1 MSHYIHHSS
10 LPTTQLNNNIIM
22 GCGTIPII
30 AFIGFNVY
38 MFVSLM
44 RVYVVYIV
52 KEVAS
57 FRGFS
62 QLMGV
67 TRKKGAFELQI
78 SRKNLKPQLILINV
92 VYSRETV

>member
-1 MSHYIHHSS
+1 
-10 LPTTQLNNNIIM
+10 
-22 GCGTIPII
+22 
-30 AFIGFNVY
+30 
-38 MFVSLM
+38 M

-67 TRKKGAFELQI
+67 TRKKGAFELQT

>member
-1 MSHYIHHSS
+1 MSHYIHQST
-10 LPTTQLNNNIIM
+10 LPTTQLNNNIVM
-22 GCGTIPII
+22 GCGII

-67 TRKKGAFELQI
+67 TRKKGAFELQT
-78 SRKNLKPQLILINV
+78 SRKNVKPQLILITA